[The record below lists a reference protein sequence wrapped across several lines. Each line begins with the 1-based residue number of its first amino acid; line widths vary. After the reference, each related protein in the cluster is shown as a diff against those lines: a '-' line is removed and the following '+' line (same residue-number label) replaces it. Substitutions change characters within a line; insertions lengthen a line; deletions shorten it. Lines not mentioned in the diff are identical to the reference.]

1 MADELIPSYLEGDFT
16 TWKAKLTE
24 ELQASDIFRDLNYEG
39 SNISILIELL
49 SYLGDFTTYFINKVA
64 KNVYMDTA
72 DVYECVHRLG
82 RQIGY
87 EPKGARSAR
96 ATLTVTVSGFN
107 GGDILKVA
115 PWQEIESTE
124 EDEDGNPITF
134 TTTTTTSVIAASA
147 SSFSFDVETRQ
158 GVLKEYTDYVGED
171 LVDNILL
178 LPTGTIFAYDENLE
192 DDYPVIEVKVNGT
205 PWSRVSDFYDEMSGL
220 YDENDVYMFRYD
232 KYGYYII
239 EFSTARNVPANNDE
253 IEVKV
258 LESLGSGGNV
268 GAGIITGN
276 NNIPS
281 TFVLNYSPP
290 NQGQPV
296 SIISITNTLVAG
308 GGLIAETSTEIKE
321 NAKAQIHAQ
330 NRNVTKSDYITSL
343 ESRSDVIKAT
353 AWGEQEI
360 APSGN
365 ILEYNRVYMSVIPD
379 NWGTSTI
386 NVSAARWTVTP
397 SISGYIYIPHTYASV
412 YENTLSEFIEPRKM
426 LCAREIYEI
435 PELVNF
441 AMIFGIRM
449 KRGYEFLDA
458 ATAIKNKYSYYF
470 EAQNRKFAEIINHL
484 NIIEFILDPS
494 IESAT
499 DSFTDIE
506 GIQNFVVREIYSSVN
521 IYESNDM
528 EFYPQYIDDE
538 YAVTVD
544 NKLRRIQLGKKQ
556 FPAGSGDLCIVQ
568 VEL

>member
-330 NRNVTKSDYITSL
+330 NRNVTKLDYITSL

-521 IYESNDM
+521 IYESNNM
-528 EFYPQYIDDE
+528 ELFPQYIDDE